1 MLIKNRS
8 EIPICKIKY
17 DVSPGNTHVSQIV
30 AGYKLLEKNGFLKIK
45 SAEPCFTF
53 RSSGNYEHNSIVEV
67 EINGKILA
75 YDMAD
80 GYQSIHRF
88 DVFDSQ
94 LDRLDFYFKRSCDL
108 SKHIGMKNA
117 KKIKPL
123 GFNYLC
129 SCKGNP
135 YDNYIW
141 RDYSI
146 KSAKNYLVH
155 QFNKK
160 ENIYDY
166 KIFETNNIKYD
177 DYKLLFLTRLWDSS
191 GITVEGIKRTY
202 PYFTDNE
209 ATLETEKWKQSLEF
223 ANKNRLEYVRVLRET
238 YGERAI
244 AGFSADF
251 LSQKLCPELIISG
264 ELTERR
270 KYLKEIKKNYICI
283 TSEGL
288 HQSIGWKFAEYIAA
302 GKAIVTEPLAYETTG
317 YIENGKNYFV
327 YNNTKELV
335 EACDTLL
342 NNIDLVHEMG
352 KDNINYYNEHLRPD
366 MIVLD
371 SLKIVLNNK

>member
-1 MLIKNRS
+1 MLVKKHS

-45 SAEPCFTF
+45 TAEPCFTF

-67 EINGKILA
+67 EINGKLLA

-88 DVFDSQ
+88 DVLDSQ

-117 KKIKPL
+117 RKIRPL

-141 RDYSI
+141 HDHGIQST
-146 KSAKNYLVH
+146 KNYLIH
-155 QFNKK
+155 QLKKK

-166 KIFETNNIKYD
+166 KIFEPNNVKYD

-191 GITVEGIKRTY
+191 GITVEGIKKTY
-202 PYFTDNE
+202 PYFTDVE
-209 ATLETEKWKQSLEF
+209 AAREAEKWKQSLEN
-223 ANKNRLEYVRVLRET
+223 ANKNRLEYVKTLRET
-238 YGERAI
+238 YGEKAV
-244 AGFSADF
+244 AGFSEDA
-251 LSQKLCPELIISG
+251 LSQKLCPEFVISG
-264 ELTERR
+264 ELTRRR
-270 KYLKEIKKNYICI
+270 KYLNEIKKNYVCI

-288 HQSIGWKFAEYIAA
+288 HKSIGWKFAEYIAA
-302 GKAIVTEPLAYETTG
+302 GKAVVTEPLAYETVG
-317 YIENGKNYFV
+317 DIENRKNYFV
-327 YNNTKELV
+327 YNNSQKLIET
-335 EACDTLL
+335 CDMLL
-342 NNIDLVHEMG
+342 NDIDLIHEAENANS
-352 KDNINYYNEHLRPD
+352 DYYIKHLRPD
-366 MIVLD
+366 MIILD
-371 SLKIVLNNK
+371 SLKTVLYDK